1 MDLSGG
7 KREFVTIHLEN
18 INKYFFIPVA
28 TGILPALF
36 LNMLRS
42 LSIIFFVLFVSNVQA
57 QSTLNG
63 RIYEKASD
71 SVVAG
76 INVWNNT
83 TKASVRSDK
92 EGRYSITANEG
103 DIIIF
108 SGAGFANDTLM
119 VSYDKLLTQQDIT
132 MEIQFISLRG
142 IKVNNS
148 YYKDS
153 LARRNEYSNVYN
165 QKGVT
170 GGNRPTDGVGVS
182 VSALS
187 FFSYKAKKQRELKR
201 KLEKDEEESYIDYSF
216 PVEMVKNFT
225 KLEGDSLRLF
235 MYRYRPSYEFCRKTD
250 RANMLVYVSDKLKDF
265 RKPEN

>member
-1 MDLSGG
+1 MNRL
-7 KREFVTIHLEN
+7 I
-18 INKYFFIPVA
+18 FIC
-28 TGILPALF
+28 T
-36 LNMLRS
+36 MLLLAS
-42 LSIIFFVLFVSNVQA
+42 FVQA
-57 QSTLNG
+57 QSTLSG
-63 RIYEKASD
+63 RIYEKVSD
-71 SVVAG
+71 SVISG

-83 TKASVRSDK
+83 TKNYVIFDK
-92 EGRYSITANEG
+92 EGRYGIDANED

-108 SGAGFANDTLM
+108 SGAGYVNDTLL

-132 MEIQFISLRG
+132 MNIQFISLRG
-142 IKVNNS
+142 IKVTNS

-153 LARRNEYSNVYN
+153 LARRDEYSNIYN
-165 QKGVT
+165 QKGIT

-201 KLEKDEEESYIDYSF
+201 KLERDEEESYIDYSF

-250 RANMLVYVSDKLKDF
+250 RANMLVYVSDKLKEF
-265 RKPEN
+265 RKPG

>member
-1 MDLSGG
+1 MNRL
-7 KREFVTIHLEN
+7 I
-18 INKYFFIPVA
+18 FIC
-28 TGILPALF
+28 T
-36 LNMLRS
+36 MLLLTS
-42 LSIIFFVLFVSNVQA
+42 LVQA
-57 QSTLNG
+57 QSTLSG
-63 RIYEKASD
+63 KIYEKVSD
-71 SVVAG
+71 SIVPG
-76 INVWNNT
+76 INIWNNT

-92 EGRYSITANEG
+92 EGRYSIAANEG

-108 SGAGFANDTLM
+108 SGAGFVNDTLL

-132 MEIQFISLRG
+132 MSIQFISLRG
-142 IKVNNS
+142 IKVSNS

-153 LARRNEYSNVYN
+153 LARRNEYSNIYN
-165 QKGVT
+165 QKGIT

-250 RANMLVYVSDKLKDF
+250 RANMLVYVSDKLKEF
-265 RKPEN
+265 RKPD

>member
-1 MDLSGG
+1 MPLILCI
-7 KREFVTIHLEN
+7 KRN
-18 INKYFFIPVA
+18 INKDFFTTRAI
-28 TGILPALF
+28 GILMALL
-36 LNMLRS
+36 LNMRRL
-42 LSIIFFVLFVSNVQA
+42 LSIILLVLFAGTLYA

-92 EGRYSITANEG
+92 EGRYSIAVNEG

-108 SGAGFANDTLM
+108 SGAGFVNDTLV

-142 IKVNNS
+142 VKVNNS

-165 QKGVT
+165 QKGIT

-201 KLEKDEEESYIDYSF
+201 KLERDEEESYIDYSF

-225 KLEGDSLRLF
+225 RLEGDSLRLF

-250 RANMLVYVSDKLKDF
+250 RANMLVYVSDKLKEF
-265 RKPEN
+265 RKPD